1 MIIQRRV
8 EDALKLLLQKKIKL
22 QVNEKVLKEG
32 KFILF
37 NIKDFYV
44 TFTIKNAKDE
54 LKTYETPLPFNVSI
68 DKGQCTFDYR
78 FSNLSTSQTNLD
90 VKIKCLDSAK
100 KSKFYN
106 AQMLIT
112 GE

>member
-8 EDALKLLLQKKIKL
+8 EDALKPLLQKNIKL
-22 QVNEKVLKEG
+22 QVKDKVLKEG
-32 KFILF
+32 RFILF

-44 TFTIKNAKDE
+44 TFTIRNIKDE
-54 LKTYETPLPFNVSI
+54 LKTYEAPLPFNVTSER
-68 DKGQCTFDYR
+68 GNCVFDYR
-78 FSNLSTSQTNLD
+78 FGNLSTSQTNLEI
-90 VKIKCLDSAK
+90 KIKCLDSAK

-106 AQMLIT
+106 TSMLIT